1 MNRWAPTQG
10 TPPVRPGLTEG
21 VQRLRRT
28 ASNVGAVVASALAL
42 ALYAHVDWPWLALGW
57 VGLVP
62 WLVVLDRVTTL
73 RGAVALAWLM
83 CEAFVLAVF
92 AWLPSAIH
100 NYTGASWFVA
110 LAVVLLVAPVLQPQ
124 FIACALARRLMQ
136 RGAASFWNT
145 ALVGACAYVGA
156 EWTFPKLFADT
167 LGHGLYASA
176 LLRQA
181 ADLAGAHGLTFLLVI
196 VNECVLVELRAVRGK
211 THGGAPSSPLRPA
224 AGCAAILIALLAY
237 GALRYRQF
245 SDRSGQGDRITAG
258 VVQADISHYGR
269 LAAEMGTYAAVRLIL
284 DTHFALST
292 EALARGPLD
301 LLIWPETVY
310 PTTFG
315 ASKSAD
321 GAAFDREIGA
331 FAARMGVPLVFG
343 AYDAEN
349 GDEFNAAFVLQ
360 PADGRVGFD
369 TYRKASLFPLTER
382 VPAWLETDLVRRW
395 WPWLGTWTPG
405 NGGQVVSVT
414 LHDGRTLR
422 VAPLICY
429 DALFPR
435 YAIAA
440 TNEGAEVIVTLS
452 NDSWFTFGNVP
463 RLILV
468 IAAFRSIETRRP
480 QVRATNTGISAIITP
495 TGDIRGAIGVHERT
509 SLVAAVQREESA
521 MTVMLA
527 WGDWGGPTALVVGGV
542 SLGALLL
549 RRVAQRGQ

>member
-1 MNRWAPTQG
+1 M
-10 TPPVRPGLTEG
+10 
-21 VQRLRRT
+21 
-28 ASNVGAVVASALAL
+28 GAVAASALAF
-42 ALYAHVDWPWLALGW
+42 ALYARVDWPWLVLGW

-73 RGAVALAWLM
+73 RGALALGWLM

-92 AWLPSAIH
+92 AWLPSAIQ

-110 LAVVLLVAPVLQPQ
+110 LAVVLVVAPLLQPQ
-124 FIACALARRLMQ
+124 FIAFALARRLMQ

-145 ALVGACAYVGA
+145 ALVGACAYVGT

-181 ADLAGAHGLTFLLVI
+181 ADLAGAHGLTFVLIIANECALEILHAARTAAARNSGGCRPLCLHPPTAAGTEPRRHHPPYRLRYLLGPTACVVGLALGLLVYGEI
-196 VNECVLVELRAVRGK
+196 RFQQFN
-211 THGGAPSSPLRPA
+211 SP
-224 AGCAAILIALLAY
+224 
-237 GALRYRQF
+237 
-245 SDRSGQGDRITAG
+245 DNQGDRITVG
-258 VVQADISHYGR
+258 VVQADISHYGQ
-269 LAAEMGTYAAVRLIL
+269 LAAEMGTYDAVRLIL

-292 EALARGPLD
+292 ETLARGPLD
-301 LLIWPETVY
+301 LLVWPETVY

-315 ASKSAD
+315 APKSAD

-331 FAARMGVPLVFG
+331 FAARIDVPLVFG

-360 PADGRVGFD
+360 PAADGHVSFD

-382 VPAWLETDLVRRW
+382 VPALLETDLVRHW
-395 WPWLGTWTPG
+395 WPWLGTWKPG
-405 NGGQVVSVT
+405 TGGQVVSVT
-414 LHDGRTLR
+414 LRGGRRLR

-440 TNEGAEVIVTLS
+440 TNQGAEVIVTLS

-463 RLILV
+463 RLILM
-468 IAAFRSIETRRP
+468 ISAFRSIETRRP

-495 TGDIRGAIGVHERT
+495 TGEFLATIGVHERA
-509 SLVAAVQREESA
+509 SVVAAVPLEHGA
-521 MTVMLA
+521 TTLMLA
-527 WGDWGGPTALVVGGV
+527 WGDWFGPTALVAGAVLLMV
-542 SLGALLL
+542 SVV
-549 RRVAQRGQ
+549 RRTVA